1 MIFSDFEDF
10 IIYLDKKNV
19 LVSAVSIVIGTII
32 SNIVNKIANEI
43 ISPFSKGDFE
53 TLKKISIT
61 EYFYLILNGILSSY
75 ILFKLLNIV
84 KLIDKT

>member
-1 MIFSDFEDF
+1 MIFNDFDDF
-10 IIYLDKKNV
+10 LMYLDKKNI
-19 LVSAVSIVIGTII
+19 LVTSVSIVIGTII

-75 ILFKLLNIV
+75 ILFKVLNVV
-84 KLIDKT
+84 KMIDKA